1 MAIFLD
7 DEPVQ
12 LAGANLGELIASAT
26 KRLIIDRRV
35 VVEVMLDGSVL
46 NADALDKCQDH
57 AVADTEVRLISAD
70 PGALAVSTLYQI
82 RDQLPKATSLHE
94 QAAEFLQQDN
104 PTEAL
109 KLLAEVIGVWM
120 QTQEAVLGSAGV
132 VGLGLD
138 EVKVGDEPISNFTDE
153 LIKQLQNLKELIVA
167 GDTVAL
173 ADTLAYEWPPIVDR
187 WDTLIGELIRVIE
200 ALEEP

>member
-46 NADALDKCQDH
+46 NADALDKCQDN
-57 AVADTEVRLISAD
+57 ALDDAEVRLISAD

-82 RDQLPKATSLHE
+82 RDQLPKATTLHE

-109 KLLAEVIGVWM
+109 KLLAEAIGVWM

-138 EVKVGDEPISNFTDE
+138 EVKVGDEPMSNFTDE
-153 LIKQLQNLKELIVA
+153 LIKQLQNLKELIIA

-173 ADTLAYEWPPIVDR
+173 ADALAYEWPPIVGR

>member
-26 KRLIIDRRV
+26 KRLIVDKRV

>member
-7 DEPVQ
+7 DEPVR

-26 KRLIIDRRV
+26 KRLIVDRRV

-46 NADALDKCQDH
+46 NADALDKCQDN
-57 AVADTEVRLISAD
+57 ALDDAEVRLISAD

-82 RDQLPKATSLHE
+82 RDQLPKATTLHE

-109 KLLAEVIGVWM
+109 KLLAEAIGVWM

-138 EVKVGDEPISNFTDE
+138 EVKVGDEPMSNFTDE
-153 LIKQLQNLKELIVA
+153 LIKQLQNLKELIIA

-173 ADTLAYEWPPIVDR
+173 ADALAYEWPPIVDR
-187 WDTLIGELIRVIE
+187 WDTLIGELIQAIE
-200 ALEEP
+200 SM

>member
-26 KRLIIDRRV
+26 KHLIVDRRV

-46 NADALDKCQDH
+46 NADALDKCQDN
-57 AVADTEVRLISAD
+57 ALDDTEVRLISAD

-82 RDQLPKATSLHE
+82 RDQLPKATTLHE

-109 KLLAEVIGVWM
+109 KLLAEAIGVWM

-138 EVKVGDEPISNFTDE
+138 EVKVGDEPMSNFTDE
-153 LIKQLQNLKELIVA
+153 LIKQLQNLKELIIA

-173 ADTLAYEWPPIVDR
+173 ADALAYEWPPIVDR
-187 WDTLIGELIRVIE
+187 WDTLIGELIQAIE
-200 ALEEP
+200 SM